1 MKEQQWRKL
10 NGQRIMQPIS
20 DEVKQAIEETI
31 LRLITVK
38 ITLDDINRDEQ
49 FDYVTDSKLGRLA
62 DELLRVASQVNR
74 IINQGE

>member
-1 MKEQQWRKL
+1 MEKE
-10 NGQRIMQPIS
+10 
-20 DEVKQAIEETI
+20 EVKQAIEETI

>member
-1 MKEQQWRKL
+1 MEKE
-10 NGQRIMQPIS
+10 
-20 DEVKQAIEETI
+20 EVKQAIEETI

-38 ITLDDINRDEQ
+38 IALDDINRDEQ